1 VLRIDGVTTTVLRRV
16 NGERL
21 VILGW
26 GRAILMQLAHPL
38 VAAGVA
44 EHSAFRGSVSQGVAR
59 LYHTVSAMLSLTF
72 GEPARREAA
81 LERIRAVHRTVNG
94 TLADA
99 AGPFAAGTR
108 YSAEDPA
115 LLLWVH
121 ATLLDSNAQIYQRLV
136 APLSTG
142 ELDALCDESAAL
154 LVELGGD
161 GATAPRTWQALRTYM
176 EQVEQN
182 GVLVVTPAARELGI
196 GVLAPRAGGWP
207 APLSGLH
214 SLIEIG
220 LLPISVRDA
229 YGFEWNGVRE
239 ARFQRT
245 MRTIRAA
252 RRVTPGVFARWRDA
266 RLASFR

>member
-1 VLRIDGVTTTVLRRV
+1 VTTTTLRRI

-44 EHSAFRGSVSQGVAR
+44 GHSAFRGSISEGAAR

-72 GEPARREAA
+72 GDAARRAAA
-81 LERIRAVHRTVNG
+81 LERIRAIHRTVNG
-94 TLADA
+94 TLDEA
-99 AGPFAAGTR
+99 AGPFPAGTV

-121 ATLLDSNAQIYQRLV
+121 ATLLDSNAEIYQRLV
-136 APLSTG
+136 EPLATN
-142 ELDALCDESAAL
+142 ERDALCEESVPL

-161 GATAPRTWQALRTYM
+161 AATAPRTWRALRAYM
-176 EQVEQN
+176 EQVEHS
-182 GVLVVTPAARELGI
+182 GVLVVTPAARELGA

-214 SLIEIG
+214 WLIEVG
-220 LLPISVRDA
+220 LLPAIIRDA
-229 YGFEWNGVRE
+229 YGFEWNPVRE

-245 MRTIRAA
+245 MRMIRAA
-252 RRVTPGVFARWRDA
+252 RRATPATLARWRDA
-266 RLASFR
+266 RRAPRGES